1 MKRIHQC
8 STQHRAHSKISVVL
22 IGAGGNGSSV
32 LFGLPY
38 LHQALLAWGPTSG
51 LDVTVIDHDTVSP
64 TNCVRQPFGSA
75 DVGLNKATVLVDRV
89 NLFHGLSWEAVSR
102 PFDPKYM
109 PLNTDY
115 MSTVDLVISCVDTKA
130 ARAQM
135 HEAFFSHAG
144 AWSNVRYWLDLGN
157 SASSGQ
163 FVLGQPL
170 NRANKRAADR
180 LRCVSELFPSIID
193 VGSGEDAQ
201 PSCSAAEAL
210 DRQEPFINNVL
221 ASSALAMLTRL
232 LRYGQISHLGA
243 LFNAESGRSA
253 PLPIDPEAWT
263 KHRRRQTRGAKAG

>member
-1 MKRIHQC
+1 MKLA
-8 STQHRAHSKISVVL
+8 AHSEWRQEDESNPSVQHPASCSRQDRCCSNWRRRQRQL
-22 IGAGGNGSSV
+22 RPLRPPLSSSGA
-32 LFGLPY
+32 
-38 LHQALLAWGPTSG
+38 SG
-51 LDVTVIDHDTVSP
+51 LGAHLWPGRYGHRSRHCLSDKLRSP
-64 TNCVRQPFGSA
+64 AFWLRG
-75 DVGLNKATVLVDRV
+75 VGLNKATVLVDGV

-109 PLNTDY
+109 PLKTDY

-144 AWSNVRYWLDLGN
+144 PWSNVRYWLDLGN

-163 FVLGQPL
+163 FVLGQPM

-193 VGSGEDAQ
+193 VGSGEDAH

-210 DRQEPFINNVL
+210 DRQDTFINN
-221 ASSALAMLTRL
+221 
-232 LRYGQISHLGA
+232 
-243 LFNAESGRSA
+243 
-253 PLPIDPEAWT
+253 
-263 KHRRRQTRGAKAG
+263 